1 MLKIALIGLNH
12 NTAPIALRECFAF
25 SDSEIYE
32 AIKILHSLEHIEE
45 VILISTCN
53 RMEILMTTSNIK
65 QAVNSTKNFLENFK
79 NISSD
84 KFTNFLYIHKNELAI
99 KHIFRVASS
108 LDSMIVGEP
117 QILGQLKNA
126 FKTATIQK
134 TAGVILNRLLHR
146 SFFVAKKIRS
156 ETGIG
161 GCAVSISYAAIELAR
176 KIFGSLNGKKV
187 LLIGAGE
194 MAELAVEHL
203 IQHKAENIFV
213 ANRTFKRGVMLA
225 KTFNGTA
232 IDFKEIGKTL
242 EHVDIIISSTGASN
256 YIITKQFVKSIMRNR
271 KNRPLFFIDIAMPR
285 DIDPMINRINNS
297 YVYDI
302 DDLKGV
308 IDNNLYERKKEAV
321 KGERIVEQSVINF
334 NTWYE
339 NLDTVPT
346 IKALREKI
354 ENITN
359 TEVNKTLKSL
369 QHLSDSDR
377 KSLYKMSR
385 SIVNKITHDPML
397 FLKSNECSQDKTK
410 YIDITKKIFN
420 IENA

>member
-1 MLKIALIGLNH
+1 MLKIVLIGLNH
-12 NTAPIALRECFAF
+12 NTAPIALRECFVF
-25 SDSEIYE
+25 SDNDTKK
-32 AIKILHSLEHIEE
+32 AIKTLHNSTDVEE

-53 RMEILMTTSNIK
+53 RMEILMATSNIK
-65 QAVNSTKNFLENFK
+65 QAVDSAKNFLESFK

-84 KFTNFLYIHKNELAI
+84 KFNSFLYIHKNELAV

-108 LDSMIVGEP
+108 LDSMIIGEP
-117 QILGQLKNA
+117 QILGQLKDA
-126 FKTATIQK
+126 FQAATIQK
-134 TAGVILNRLLHR
+134 TTGVILNRLLHR
-146 SFFVAKKIRS
+146 AFFVAKKIRS

-176 KIFGSLNGKKV
+176 KIFGELNGKKI

-203 IQHKAENIFV
+203 IRHKAGKIFV
-213 ANRTFKRGVMLA
+213 ANRTFKRGVILA
-225 KTFNGTA
+225 KTFSGTA

-242 EHVDIIISSTGASN
+242 EDVDIIISSTGASG
-256 YIITKQFVKSIMRNR
+256 YIITKTFVKSIMRSR
-271 KNRPLFFIDIAMPR
+271 RNRPLFFIDIAMPR

-308 IDNNLYERKKEAV
+308 IDNNICERKKEAV
-321 KGERIVEQSVINF
+321 KGERIVEQNVINF
-334 NTWYE
+334 KTWYE

-346 IKALREKI
+346 IKALRKKI
-354 ENITN
+354 EIITN
-359 TEVNKTLKSL
+359 QEIQKTLQNL
-369 QHLSDSDR
+369 NHLSDNDR
-377 KSLYKMSR
+377 ETLYKITN
-385 SIVNKITHDPML
+385 SIVNKITHDPIL
-397 FLKSNECSQDKTK
+397 FLKSNECSQNKTK

-420 IENA
+420 I